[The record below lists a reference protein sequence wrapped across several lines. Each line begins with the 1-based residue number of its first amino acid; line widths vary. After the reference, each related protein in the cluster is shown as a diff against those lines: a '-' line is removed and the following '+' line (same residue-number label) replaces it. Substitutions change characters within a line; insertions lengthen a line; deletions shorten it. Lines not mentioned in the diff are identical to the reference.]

1 MRENLGEYRVP
12 EFSRRLKWL
21 AQGSF
26 LPTFFYEEKSCR
38 DHFSVQNTFKP

>member
-26 LPTFFYEEKSCR
+26 LPTSFYEEKSCR
-38 DHFSVQNTFKP
+38 INLLDQKSFKP